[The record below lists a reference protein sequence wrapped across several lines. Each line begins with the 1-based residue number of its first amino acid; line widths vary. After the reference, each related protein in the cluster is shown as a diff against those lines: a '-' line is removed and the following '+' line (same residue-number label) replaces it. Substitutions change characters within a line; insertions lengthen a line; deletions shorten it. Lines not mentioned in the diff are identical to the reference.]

1 MDFPVYVPG
10 YAVDGQLGTGG
21 DGTVWVAREEAT
33 GRHVALKLI
42 DIADPNAREQARR
55 EAALLTAIEHPHVL
69 PILGIADTPDALVL
83 VLALAGGGSL
93 ADLLAV
99 RGTLPP
105 GEIVTVCAP
114 IGQALADLHARG
126 LVHGNV
132 TPANVVFTADGRP
145 MLADLGMSRLGGE
158 FRTEVRMTD
167 GFVAPEV
174 QAGYPPQPGSD
185 VYGLAVIAMRSLTG
199 YVPAHAVVLPGIPPA
214 TQGALAQALH
224 PDPTRRPDAM
234 ALSNA
239 LFALADPEPIM
250 LVSDTGTIRPVRP
263 LPDDDDQPRHRSTRP
278 LIDEGDDID
287 DALGAAAAT
296 PPTGRRA
303 SRARSAGPQP
313 ESPGRRTR
321 SPASSATAAPDEEVQ
336 APAPRR
342 RAPPSTE
349 VPTRGRRRDI
359 VARIALVIAVPV
371 ILAGAVFAA
380 LQWRNG
386 DDPST
391 LPSADRLTAP
401 ADADVPVDLC
411 GGPQPAPTEQPP
423 AVTDWTQV
431 VESLYSLR
439 TQAFAELDA
448 TLLCDVYTPTSP
460 VLSRDA
466 NLLQAYAD
474 AGGRVDGLA
483 FEVVTAELVS
493 QEGGR
498 VVLAITDRLPPY
510 QLVDDDGEVV
520 AEWEGLPEET
530 WQAELVPAPDASGW
544 RFS

>member
-10 YAVDGQLGTGG
+10 YAVDGQLDAGG
-21 DGTVWVAREEAT
+21 DSLVWVAREEAT

-42 DIADPNAREQARR
+42 DIADPGAREQARR
-55 EAALLTAIEHPHVL
+55 EASLLTTIEHPHVL
-69 PILGIADTPDALVL
+69 PMLGIADTPGALVL

-93 ADLLAV
+93 ADLLTV

-126 LVHGNV
+126 LVHGNL
-132 TPANVVFTADGRP
+132 TPGNVVFTADGRP
-145 MLADLGMSRLGGE
+145 MIADLGISRLGGE
-158 FRTEVRMTD
+158 FRTEVGMID
-167 GFVAPEV
+167 GYAAPEV

-199 YVPAHAVVLPGIPPA
+199 YVPAHPIVLPGIPPA

-224 PDPTRRPDAM
+224 PDPMRRPDAM
-234 ALSNA
+234 SLSNA

-250 LVSDTGTIRPVRP
+250 LVSDTGTIRPVQP
-263 LPDDDDQPRHRSTRP
+263 LPYSDDQPRHRSTRP
-278 LIDEGDDID
+278 VLDEGDDVD
-287 DALGAAAAT
+287 DALGAAVAT

-303 SRARSAGPQP
+303 SRAGSAGPQP
-313 ESPGRRTR
+313 ESPGRRT
-321 SPASSATAAPDEEVQ
+321 SGAVSSATTADDDVQ
-336 APAPRR
+336 APTRRR
-342 RAPPSTE
+342 RAPAPAD

>member
-1 MDFPVYVPG
+1 
-10 YAVDGQLGTGG
+10 
-21 DGTVWVAREEAT
+21 
-33 GRHVALKLI
+33 
-42 DIADPNAREQARR
+42 
-55 EAALLTAIEHPHVL
+55 
-69 PILGIADTPDALVL
+69 
-83 VLALAGGGSL
+83 
-93 ADLLAV
+93 
-99 RGTLPP
+99 
-105 GEIVTVCAP
+105 
-114 IGQALADLHARG
+114 
-126 LVHGNV
+126 
-132 TPANVVFTADGRP
+132 
-145 MLADLGMSRLGGE
+145 
-158 FRTEVRMTD
+158 
-167 GFVAPEV
+167 
-174 QAGYPPQPGSD
+174 
-185 VYGLAVIAMRSLTG
+185 
-199 YVPAHAVVLPGIPPA
+199 
-214 TQGALAQALH
+214 
-224 PDPTRRPDAM
+224 
-234 ALSNA
+234 
-239 LFALADPEPIM
+239 
-250 LVSDTGTIRPVRP
+250 
-263 LPDDDDQPRHRSTRP
+263 
-278 LIDEGDDID
+278 
-287 DALGAAAAT
+287 
-296 PPTGRRA
+296 
-303 SRARSAGPQP
+303 
-313 ESPGRRTR
+313 
-321 SPASSATAAPDEEVQ
+321 
-336 APAPRR
+336 
-342 RAPPSTE
+342 
-349 VPTRGRRRDI
+349 

-391 LPSADRLTAP
+391 LPSADRVTAP

>member
-10 YAVDGQLGTGG
+10 YAVDGQLDAGG
-21 DGTVWVAREEAT
+21 DGLVWVAREEAT

-42 DIADPNAREQARR
+42 DIADPGAREQARR
-55 EAALLTAIEHPHVL
+55 EASLLTTIEHPHVL
-69 PILGIADTPDALVL
+69 PMLGIADTPGALVL

-93 ADLLAV
+93 AELLAV

-126 LVHGNV
+126 LVHGNL
-132 TPANVVFTADGRP
+132 TPGNVVFTADGRP
-145 MLADLGMSRLGGE
+145 MIADLGMSRLGGE
-158 FRTEVRMTD
+158 FRTEVGMID
-167 GFVAPEV
+167 GYAAPEV

-199 YVPAHAVVLPGIPPA
+199 YVPAHPIVLPGIPPA

-224 PDPTRRPDAM
+224 PDPMRRPDAM

-250 LVSDTGTIRPVRP
+250 LVSDTGTIRPVQP
-263 LPDDDDQPRHRSTRP
+263 LPNSDDRPRHRSTRP
-278 LIDEGDDID
+278 LLDEGDDID

-303 SRARSAGPQP
+303 SRAGSAGPQP
-313 ESPGRRTR
+313 GSPGRRT
-321 SPASSATAAPDEEVQ
+321 SGAASSATTADDDVQ
-336 APAPRR
+336 APTRRR
-342 RAPPSTE
+342 RAPAPAD

-380 LQWRNG
+380 LQWWNG

-510 QLVDDDGEVV
+510 ELVDDDGEVV

>member
-10 YAVDGQLGTGG
+10 YAVDGQLDAGG
-21 DGTVWVAREEAT
+21 DGLVWVAREEAT

-42 DIADPNAREQARR
+42 DIADPGAREQARR
-55 EAALLTAIEHPHVL
+55 EASLLTTIEHPHVL
-69 PILGIADTPDALVL
+69 PMLGIADTPGALVL

-93 ADLLAV
+93 AELLTV

-126 LVHGNV
+126 LVHGNL
-132 TPANVVFTADGRP
+132 TPGNVVFTADGRP
-145 MLADLGMSRLGGE
+145 MIADLGISRLGGE
-158 FRTEVRMTD
+158 FRTEV
-167 GFVAPEV
+167 GLIAGYAAPEV

-185 VYGLAVIAMRSLTG
+185 IYGLAVIAMRSLTG
-199 YVPAHAVVLPGIPPA
+199 YVPAHPVVLPGIPPA

-224 PDPTRRPDAM
+224 PDPMRRPDAM

-250 LVSDTGTIRPVRP
+250 LVSDTGTIRPVQP
-263 LPDDDDQPRHRSTRP
+263 LPNSDDQPRHRATRP
-278 LIDEGDDID
+278 LLDEGDDID
-287 DALGAAAAT
+287 GALGAAAAT

-303 SRARSAGPQP
+303 SRAGSAGPQP
-313 ESPGRRTR
+313 ESPGRRT
-321 SPASSATAAPDEEVQ
+321 SGATSSATTADDDVQ
-336 APAPRR
+336 APTRRR
-342 RAPPSTE
+342 RAPAATD

-391 LPSADRLTAP
+391 LPSADRVTAP

-474 AGGRVDGLA
+474 AGGRVEGLA

>member
-1 MDFPVYVPG
+1 
-10 YAVDGQLGTGG
+10 
-21 DGTVWVAREEAT
+21 
-33 GRHVALKLI
+33 
-42 DIADPNAREQARR
+42 
-55 EAALLTAIEHPHVL
+55 
-69 PILGIADTPDALVL
+69 
-83 VLALAGGGSL
+83 LALAGGGSL
-93 ADLLAV
+93 AELLVV

-114 IGQALADLHARG
+114 IGQALGDLHARG

-132 TPANVVFTADGRP
+132 TPGNVVFTADGRP
-145 MLADLGMSRLGGE
+145 MLADLGVSMLGRE
-158 FRTEVRMTD
+158 FRTEVGVID
-167 GFVAPEV
+167 GFAAPEV
-174 QAGYPPQPGSD
+174 QAGYQPQPGSD

-224 PDPTRRPDAM
+224 PDPMRRPDAM

-250 LVSDTGTIRPVRP
+250 LVSDTGTIRPVQP
-263 LPDDDDQPRHRSTRP
+263 LPDADDQPRHRSTRP
-278 LIDEGDDID
+278 LLVEGDDMN
-287 DALGAAAAT
+287 DALDAAAAT

-303 SRARSAGPQP
+303 SRARPAAPEP
-313 ESPGRRTR
+313 ESPARRTHGA
-321 SPASSATAAPDEEVQ
+321 ASAATAADDEIQ
-336 APAPRR
+336 APTRRR
-342 RAPPSTE
+342 RAPAPTE

-359 VARIALVIAVPV
+359 VARLALVIAVPV

-439 TQAFAELDA
+439 TQAFAEMDA

>member
-10 YAVDGQLGTGG
+10 YAVDGQLDAGG
-21 DGTVWVAREEAT
+21 DGLVWVAREEAT

-42 DIADPNAREQARR
+42 DIADPGAREQARR
-55 EAALLTAIEHPHVL
+55 EASLLTTIEHPHVL
-69 PILGIADTPDALVL
+69 PMLGIADTPGALVL

-93 ADLLAV
+93 ADLLTV

-126 LVHGNV
+126 LVHGNL
-132 TPANVVFTADGRP
+132 TPGNVVFTADGRP
-145 MLADLGMSRLGGE
+145 MIADLGISRLGGE
-158 FRTEVRMTD
+158 FRTEVGMID
-167 GFVAPEV
+167 GYAAPEV

-199 YVPAHAVVLPGIPPA
+199 YVPAHPIVLPGIPPA

-224 PDPTRRPDAM
+224 PDPMRRPDAM
-234 ALSNA
+234 SLSNA

-250 LVSDTGTIRPVRP
+250 LVSDTGTIRPVQP
-263 LPDDDDQPRHRSTRP
+263 LPYSDDQPRHRSARP
-278 LIDEGDDID
+278 VLDEGDDVD
-287 DALGAAAAT
+287 DALGAAVAT

-303 SRARSAGPQP
+303 SRAGSAVPQP
-313 ESPGRRTR
+313 ESPGRRT
-321 SPASSATAAPDEEVQ
+321 SGAASSATTADDDVQ
-336 APAPRR
+336 APTRRR
-342 RAPPSTE
+342 RAPAPAD

>member
-10 YAVDGQLGTGG
+10 YAVDGQLDAGG
-21 DGTVWVAREEAT
+21 DGLVWVAREEAT

-42 DIADPNAREQARR
+42 DIADPGAREQARR
-55 EAALLTAIEHPHVL
+55 EASLLTTIEHPHVL
-69 PILGIADTPDALVL
+69 PMLGIADTPGALVL

-93 ADLLAV
+93 ADLLTV

-126 LVHGNV
+126 LVHGNL
-132 TPANVVFTADGRP
+132 TPGNVVFTADGRP
-145 MLADLGMSRLGGE
+145 MIADLGISRLGGE
-158 FRTEVRMTD
+158 FRTEV
-167 GFVAPEV
+167 GLIAGYAAPEV

-185 VYGLAVIAMRSLTG
+185 IYGLAVIAMRSLTG
-199 YVPAHAVVLPGIPPA
+199 YVPAHPVVLPGIPPA

-224 PDPTRRPDAM
+224 PDPMRRPDAM

-250 LVSDTGTIRPVRP
+250 LVSDTGTIRPVQP
-263 LPDDDDQPRHRSTRP
+263 LPDSDDQPRHRAIRP
-278 LIDEGDDID
+278 LLDEGDDID
-287 DALGAAAAT
+287 GALGAAAAT

-303 SRARSAGPQP
+303 SRAGSAGPQP
-313 ESPGRRTR
+313 ESPGRRT
-321 SPASSATAAPDEEVQ
+321 SGATSSATTADDDVQ
-336 APAPRR
+336 APTRRR
-342 RAPPSTE
+342 RAPAATD

>member
-10 YAVDGQLGTGG
+10 YAVDGQLDAGG
-21 DGTVWVAREEAT
+21 DGLVWVAREEAT

-42 DIADPNAREQARR
+42 DIADPGAREQARR
-55 EAALLTAIEHPHVL
+55 EASLLTTIEHPHVL
-69 PILGIADTPDALVL
+69 PMLGIADTPGALVL

-93 ADLLAV
+93 AELLTV

-126 LVHGNV
+126 LVHGNL
-132 TPANVVFTADGRP
+132 TPGNVVFTADGRP
-145 MLADLGMSRLGGE
+145 MIADLGISRLGGE
-158 FRTEVRMTD
+158 FRTEVGMID
-167 GFVAPEV
+167 GYAAPEV

-199 YVPAHAVVLPGIPPA
+199 YVPAHPVVLPGIPPA

-224 PDPTRRPDAM
+224 PDPMRRPDAM

-250 LVSDTGTIRPVRP
+250 LVSDTGTIRPVQP
-263 LPDDDDQPRHRSTRP
+263 LPNSDDEPRHRATRP
-278 LIDEGDDID
+278 RLDEGDDVD

-296 PPTGRRA
+296 PPTRRRA
-303 SRARSAGPQP
+303 SRAGSAGPQP
-313 ESPGRRTR
+313 ESPGRRTSGAA
-321 SPASSATAAPDEEVQ
+321 SPATTADDDVQ
-336 APAPRR
+336 APTRRR
-342 RAPPSTE
+342 RAPAPAD
-349 VPTRGRRRDI
+349 VPTRGRRRDM

>member
-10 YAVDGQLGTGG
+10 YAVDGQLDAGG
-21 DGTVWVAREEAT
+21 DGLVWVAREEAT

-42 DIADPNAREQARR
+42 DIADPGAREQARR
-55 EAALLTAIEHPHVL
+55 EASLLTTIEHPHVL
-69 PILGIADTPDALVL
+69 PMLGIADTPGALVL

-93 ADLLAV
+93 ADLLTV

-126 LVHGNV
+126 LVHGNL
-132 TPANVVFTADGRP
+132 TPGNVVFTADGRP
-145 MLADLGMSRLGGE
+145 MIADLGISRLGGE
-158 FRTEVRMTD
+158 FRTEVDMID
-167 GFVAPEV
+167 GYAAPEV

-199 YVPAHAVVLPGIPPA
+199 YVPAHPIVLPGIPPA

-224 PDPTRRPDAM
+224 PDPMRRPDAM
-234 ALSNA
+234 SLSNA

-250 LVSDTGTIRPVRP
+250 LVSDTGTIRPVQP
-263 LPDDDDQPRHRSTRP
+263 LPYSDDQPRHRSTRP
-278 LIDEGDDID
+278 VLDEGDDVD
-287 DALGAAAAT
+287 DALGAAVAT

-303 SRARSAGPQP
+303 SRAGSAGPQP
-313 ESPGRRTR
+313 ESPGRRT
-321 SPASSATAAPDEEVQ
+321 SGAASSATTADDDVQ
-336 APAPRR
+336 APTRRR
-342 RAPPSTE
+342 RAPAPAD

>member
-1 MDFPVYVPG
+1 MDLPVYVPG
-10 YAVDGQLGTGG
+10 YAVEGQLDAGG
-21 DGTVWVAREEAT
+21 DGSAWVAREEAT
-33 GRHVALKLI
+33 GRHVALRLI
-42 DIADPNAREQARR
+42 DIADPGAREQARR

-69 PILGIADTPDALVL
+69 PMLGIADTPDALVL
-83 VLALAGGGSL
+83 VLALADGGSL
-93 ADLLAV
+93 ADLLTV

-126 LVHGNV
+126 LVHGNL
-132 TPANVVFTADGRP
+132 TPGKVVFTADGRP
-145 MLADLGMSRLGGE
+145 MIADLGVSRLGGE
-158 FRTEVRMTD
+158 FRTGAGVIES
-167 GFVAPEV
+167 FAAPEV

-199 YVPAHAVVLPGIPPA
+199 YVPAHPVVLPGIAPA

-224 PDPTRRPDAM
+224 PDPMRRPDAM

-250 LVSDTGTIRPVRP
+250 LVSDTGTIRPVQP
-263 LPDDDDQPRHRSTRP
+263 LPVGDDQPRHRSTRP
-278 LIDEGDDID
+278 LLDEGDDKD
-287 DALGAAAAT
+287 DALAAAAAT

-303 SRARSAGPQP
+303 SRARPAAP
-313 ESPGRRTR
+313 EPEPPARRTQGA
-321 SPASSATAAPDEEVQ
+321 ASTATAADDEVQ
-336 APAPRR
+336 APTRR
-342 RAPPSTE
+342 RRPPAPAE

-359 VARIALVIAVPV
+359 VARLALVIAVPV